1 METPE
6 SFADLFEEAAVELSR
21 AAEHFRTAATHF
33 RNRDIPRGCAHACS
47 AQGHIE
53 IAQAKHRHWLQVHAA
68 RSTP

>member
-6 SFADLFEEAAVELSR
+6 SFAESFEEAAAELVR
-21 AAEHFRTAATHF
+21 ATEHLRTAAAHF
-33 RNRDIPRGCAHACS
+33 RNRDIPRACAHACS

-53 IAQAKHRHWLQVHAA
+53 TAQAKHRHWLKVHAA

>member
-6 SFADLFEEAAVELSR
+6 SFADLFEEAAVELRR
-21 AAEHFRTAATHF
+21 ASEHMKTAATHF
-33 RNRDIPRGCAHACS
+33 RNRDIPRACAHVCS

-53 IAQAKHRHWLQVHAA
+53 VAQAKHRHWITLHAQ

>member
-6 SFADLFEEAAVELSR
+6 SFAESFDEAAAELTR
-21 AAEHFRTAATHF
+21 AIEHLKSAAGHFRS
-33 RNRDIPRGCAHACS
+33 RDIPRACAHACA

-53 IAQAKHRHWLQVHAA
+53 VAKAKHRHWLTVHAA